1 MRTGRMRVSELKGKV
16 QTVTGPI
23 DPGEL
28 GVTLMHEHLLI
39 DLECYFQAPD
49 AASERAWVN
58 APLTM
63 ERLGGVGARVAYNL
77 DNLKLL
83 DEGAAV
89 EEASRFRYAGG
100 GTLVDVTSRGIA
112 RDPLALA
119 RISRATGLNVVMG
132 ASYYVPFAH
141 PLNMD
146 SKSEDEIA
154 EEIVHDVTVGVGET
168 GIRSGIIGEV
178 GNFHPLSENERKVL
192 RASAAAHLATGAPI
206 TIHPGA
212 DRIEIVDILAKA
224 GADPRHVVMGHLG
237 PGPAEPSSFKPLAE
251 TRLLPAVRPLRRL
264 RGHQLRPS
272 SRSSAFAR
280 HRERR
285 AAPAGDRVPGRTGA
299 SRPGPHL
306 PRRVPQDPSCPQRRQ
321 RLRPHPGEHS
331 AQDATARV
339 HRRPDQCDPRG
350 EPQCERW
357 PSARGTPSPTAPRD
371 GRDL

>member
-1 MRTGRMRVSELKGKV
+1 MGVSELKGRV
-16 QTVTGPI
+16 QTVIGPI

-39 DLECYFQAPD
+39 DLECYFQGPD
-49 AASERAWVN
+49 EASERAWVD
-58 APLTM
+58 APLTID
-63 ERLGGVGARVAYNL
+63 RLGGVGARVAYNL

-83 DEGAAV
+83 DEGAAID
-89 EEASRFRYAGG
+89 EASRFRYAGG

-141 PLNMD
+141 PPDMD
-146 SKSEDEIA
+146 AKSEDEIV

-168 GIRSGIIGEV
+168 GVRSGIIGEV

-192 RASAAAHLATGAPI
+192 RASAAAHLKTGAPI

-212 DRIEIVDILAKA
+212 DRIEIVDILAKS

-251 TRLLPAVRPLRRL
+251 TGCFLQFDHFGGFEDTSFDLRPDLPPSPGIGNDVQRLLAVEFLVEQGHLDQVLISHDVCLKTHHVRNGGKGYAHILENIVPRMRR
-264 RGHQLRPS
+264 RGFTEDQINAILVENPKRAL
-272 SRSSAFAR
+272 AF
-280 HRERR
+280 
-285 AAPAGDRVPGRTGA
+285 
-299 SRPGPHL
+299 S
-306 PRRVPQDPSCPQRRQ
+306 
-321 RLRPHPGEHS
+321 
-331 AQDATARV
+331 
-339 HRRPDQCDPRG
+339 
-350 EPQCERW
+350 
-357 PSARGTPSPTAPRD
+357 
-371 GRDL
+371 